1 MAESVTNELM
11 YELLKNIQKDI
22 SDMRFELRTQ
32 GEDLRGVKGHMA
44 SMLHSVG
51 TLVQSD
57 VTRGTDLD
65 HLRSRVERIER
76 RLELNDGKA

>member
-65 HLRSRVERIER
+65 HLRSRVER